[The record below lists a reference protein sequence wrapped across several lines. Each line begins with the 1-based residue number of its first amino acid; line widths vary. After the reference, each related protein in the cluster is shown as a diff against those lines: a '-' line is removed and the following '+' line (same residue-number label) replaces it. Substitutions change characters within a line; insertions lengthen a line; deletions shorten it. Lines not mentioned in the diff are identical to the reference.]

1 MEVLSKISGILSDK
15 MTYKQLSAIASAII
29 TVICFFRAYI
39 FTKELLIC
47 MTVGMILLITD
58 IMLCSLDDTA
68 QGAAVCIVL
77 VLLNTSGAALSVM
90 NNTNSV
96 KLITIIIVSVIFAVV
111 FYRILP
117 YIVKFVINS
126 GLGTNITLYSMIG
139 VTLVVYTV
147 LFFCK
152 EVNGARA
159 WLFIGGIS
167 IQLTEITKMICILA
181 LSIIFASKYLSTKC
195 QLIWSLVFLFIN
207 GGFLAVHNELGTA
220 CIMTLVITI
229 IHFLFSNKRRGVI
242 FIVLVILFAMT
253 AVIVSDILY
262 PRLEGLDTENIAVK
276 IVNTIVNKIY
286 TRVHQS
292 DHYQTDL
299 AALGIIN
306 GGLFGASGDYI
317 IDIPVR
323 DSDFAFANLCQYFG
337 NLSGIIVICCFI
349 FVIYSLYRYFI
360 QTERFDYRFH
370 LAGIFIITI
379 TIQAII
385 VIFTNTGL
393 FPVVGIG
400 MPYVSEG
407 GSQNILNYIMAVTI
421 VSAFSSH
428 SDEIKPLLKKRTKG
442 KEIFA

>member
-126 GLGTNITLYSMIG
+126 ELGTNITLYSMIG

-195 QLIWSLVFLFIN
+195 QFIWCLGFLIMNVS
-207 GGFLAVHNELGTA
+207 FLAVHNEFGTA
-220 CIMTLVITI
+220 CIITLVITI
-229 IHFLFSNKRRGVI
+229 IHFLFSRKRRGII
-242 FIVLVILFAMT
+242 FIVIVILLVMT
-253 AVIVSDILY
+253 AVIVSDVLY

-276 IVNTIVNKIY
+276 IVNKIY

-292 DHYQTDL
+292 DNYQTDL

-306 GGLFGASGDYI
+306 GGLFGASSDYI

-370 LAGIFIITI
+370 LAGVFIITI

-400 MPYVSEG
+400 IPYVSEG

-428 SDEIKPLLKKRTKG
+428 SDEIRPLFKKRTKG